1 MTTPSVA
8 GRSTVRIVLSVPAGT
23 VLPVNARERIQELA
37 DRIVALRD
45 AYYRGSPLV
54 ADAEYDTIEDE
65 LRALIDAN
73 PDLAPDPNPLD
84 QVGAPTVLHA
94 PVRHSRPM
102 LSLEKATRPEQVA
115 AFFDRFPGQ
124 PVVVMPKLDGLSLAL
139 VYEEGR
145 LARAITRGDGTT
157 GDDVTMLVR
166 ALVDGVPTKVAAPG
180 RVEVRGEAVMLR
192 STFAAYNE
200 AHPDKPLINPRG
212 AAAGTLRAKDPA
224 TVAERRL
231 QFFAF
236 DLGTETDAAEAD
248 VESGL
253 RTLGFAVAD
262 MAHCATP
269 DDAQKQIESIET
281 RRADLDYD
289 LDGAVLRLAD
299 RTAYA
304 AAGTRSNSPRGAL
317 AYKFAAEEKTTVL
330 ADVVWDVGKTGK
342 IAPVAQ
348 LEPVFVGGTT
358 VTRATLANQE
368 VIRAR
373 GIMIGDTVLVRRA
386 GDVIPFVAGVLD
398 ESRRTGAEREIVPP
412 AECPSCAQ
420 SLTEQGNSR
429 ELFCTNV
436 ACPAQTVRRLVHWAS
451 RAAADIEAVGPV
463 WIERLA
469 EAGILENPSDI
480 YTLTK
485 ERLLEFDR
493 IGDVS
498 ATRMI
503 ESIDASRNVG
513 LRRALIGLAI
523 PMASEGTAARLCRAG
538 FGSLEEVADA
548 GEDRLV
554 AVEDIGPKVAA
565 SLTEHL
571 TRLRPELTRLRERGV
586 SLDVREEDLP
596 PVVASD
602 APLAGKTVVI
612 TGTIND
618 PRSGEKVPRPTF
630 QRLCEKAGATPASS
644 VSANTDFLITGADV
658 GASKLTKA
666 EKLGVEVVDQGE
678 IWKQLIAAGLA

>member
-1 MTTPSVA
+1 MS
-8 GRSTVRIVLSVPAGT
+8 
-23 VLPVNARERIQELA
+23 ARERIQELA
-37 DRIVALRD
+37 DRIGALRA
-45 AYYRGSPLV
+45 AYYQGAPLV
-54 ADAEYDTIEDE
+54 ADAEYDAIEDE
-65 LRALIDAN
+65 LRALIEAN
-73 PDLAPDPNPLD
+73 PQWTPDPNPLE

-94 PVRHSRPM
+94 PIRHSRPM
-102 LSLEKATRPEQVA
+102 LSLEKATRPEQVE

-139 VYEEGR
+139 VYADGR
-145 LARAITRGDGTT
+145 LVRAITRGDGTT
-157 GDDVTMLVR
+157 GDDVTTLVR
-166 ALVDGVPTKVAAPG
+166 ALVDRVPERVDAPG

-192 STFAAYNE
+192 STFAAYNV
-200 AHPDKPLINPRG
+200 AHPDRPLINPRG

-231 QFFAF
+231 RFFAF
-236 DLGTETDAAEAD
+236 DLDAAGGAAAD
-248 VESGL
+248 LEDALS
-253 RTLGFAVAD
+253 RLGFDAAD
-262 MAHCATP
+262 MRHCA
-269 DDAQKQIESIET
+269 DAAAAQAVIATIEAQ
-281 RRADLDYD
+281 RHDLDYD

-299 RTAYA
+299 RDAYA
-304 AAGTRSNSPRGAL
+304 AAGTRSASPRGAL
-317 AYKFAAEEKTTVL
+317 AFKFAAEEKTTVL
-330 ADVVWDVGKTGK
+330 ADVLWDVGKTGK
-342 IAPVAQ
+342 IAPVAH

-373 GIMIGDTVLVRRA
+373 GIKIGDTVLVRRA

-398 ESRRTGAEREIVPP
+398 PAQRTGAEQEIVPP
-412 AECPSCAQ
+412 SECPSCGQ
-420 SLTEQGNSR
+420 PLTEQGNSR
-429 ELFCTNV
+429 ELFCTNL
-436 ACPAQTVRRLVHWAS
+436 ACPAQTVRRLIHWAS
-451 RAAADIEAVGPV
+451 RGAADIEAIGPV

-469 EAGILENPSDI
+469 ETGDLEHPSDF
-480 YTLTK
+480 YALTA

-498 ATRMI
+498 AQRMI
-503 ESIDASRNVG
+503 DSIDASRQVG

-548 GEDRLV
+548 GVDRLV

-565 SLTEHL
+565 SVTEHL
-571 TRLRPELTRLRERGV
+571 ARLRPEIERLRELGV
-586 SLDVREEDLP
+586 SLDVRDEDLP

-612 TGTIND
+612 TGGISD

-630 QRLCEKAGATPASS
+630 QRLCEKAGATTASS
-644 VSANTDFLITGADV
+644 VSASTDLLITGADV

-666 EKLGVEVVDQGE
+666 EKLDVEVVDQSV
-678 IWKQLIAAGLA
+678 IWQQLIEAGIA

>member
-1 MTTPSVA
+1 M
-8 GRSTVRIVLSVPAGT
+8 PAGT
-23 VLPVNARERIQELA
+23 VLPVNAREHIQELA

-45 AYYRGSPLV
+45 AYYRGETQV
-54 ADAEYDTIEDE
+54 ADAEYDAIEDE

-73 PDLAPDPNPLD
+73 PDLAPDPNPLE

-139 VYEEGR
+139 VYEDGR
-145 LARAITRGDGTT
+145 LARAVTRGDGTT

-166 ALVDGVPTKVAAPG
+166 ALVDGVPTRVPAPG

-236 DLGTETDAAEAD
+236 DLSTETDAAEAD

-262 MAHCATP
+262 MAHSATP
-269 DDAQKQIESIET
+269 DEAQKEIESIET

-412 AECPSCAQ
+412 TECPSCAQ
-420 SLTEQGNSR
+420 PLTEQGNSR

-469 EAGILENPSDI
+469 EAGVLEHPSDI

-538 FGSLEEVADA
+538 FASLEEVADA

-630 QRLCEKAGATPASS
+630 QRLCEKAGATPATS

>member
-1 MTTPSVA
+1 M
-8 GRSTVRIVLSVPAGT
+8 
-23 VLPVNARERIQELA
+23 NARERIQELA
-37 DRIVALRD
+37 DRVVVLRD

-54 ADAEYDTIEDE
+54 ADAEYDAIEDE
-65 LRALIDAN
+65 LRALIEAH
-73 PDLAPDPNPLD
+73 PEWAPDPNPLD
-84 QVGAPTVLHA
+84 KVGAPTVLHA

-102 LSLEKATRPEQVA
+102 LSLEKATRPEQVV
-115 AFFDRFPGQ
+115 AFFERFPGQ

-139 VYEEGR
+139 VYEDGR
-145 LARAITRGDGTT
+145 LARAVTRGDGTT
-157 GDDVTMLVR
+157 GDDVTVLVR
-166 ALVDGVPTKVAAPG
+166 ALVDGVPARVPAPG

-192 STFAAYNE
+192 STFAAYNT
-200 AHPDKPLINPRG
+200 AHPDRPLINPRG

-231 QFFAF
+231 RFFAF
-236 DLGTETDAAEAD
+236 DLDSDPGSDPDAAETHVAAD
-248 VESGL
+248 VETGL
-253 RTLGFAVAD
+253 RTLGFTSAD
-262 MAHCATP
+262 MVHCDGPAA
-269 DDAQKQIESIET
+269 AQERIASIEA

-299 RTAYA
+299 RDAYA
-304 AAGTRSNSPRGAL
+304 AAGTRSSSPRGAL

-398 ESRRTGAEREIVPP
+398 ESRRTGAERAIVPP
-412 AECPSCAQ
+412 ATCPSCAQ
-420 SLTEQGNSR
+420 PVTEQGNSR

-436 ACPAQTVRRLVHWAS
+436 SCPAQTVRRLVHWAS

-469 EAGILENPSDI
+469 EAGILENPSDL
-480 YTLTK
+480 YRLTK
-485 ERLLEFDR
+485 EQLLEFDR
-493 IGDVS
+493 IGEVS
-498 ATRMI
+498 AVRMI
-503 ESIDASRNVG
+503 ESIDASRRVG

-571 TRLRPELTRLRERGV
+571 TRLRPELARLRESGV

-602 APLAGKTVVI
+602 APLAGKTVVV
-612 TGTIND
+612 TGTISD

-644 VSANTDFLITGADV
+644 VSASTDFLITGADV

-666 EKLGVEVVDQGE
+666 EKLGVEVVDQGR
-678 IWKQLIAAGLA
+678 IWQQLIAAGIV

>member
-1 MTTPSVA
+1 MLP
-8 GRSTVRIVLSVPAGT
+8 GNVLSVE
-23 VLPVNARERIQELA
+23 ARERIQELA
-37 DRIVALRD
+37 DRIVVLRD
-45 AYYRGSPLV
+45 AYYRGSPVV
-54 ADAEYDTIEDE
+54 ADAEYDAVEDE
-65 LRALIDAN
+65 LRGLVEAN
-73 PDLAPDPNPLD
+73 PELTPDPNPLD
-84 QVGAPTVLHA
+84 QVGAPAVLHA
-94 PVRHSRPM
+94 PIRHSRPM
-102 LSLEKATRPEQVA
+102 LSLEKATKPEQVE

-124 PVVVMPKLDGLSLAL
+124 PVVVMPKLDGLSLAV

-145 LARAITRGDGTT
+145 LQRAVTRGDGTT
-157 GDDVTMLVR
+157 GDDVTVLVR
-166 ALVDGVPTKVAAPG
+166 ALTDGIPDRLDAPG

-200 AHPDKPLINPRG
+200 AHPDKPLINPRN

-236 DLGTETDAAEAD
+236 DLYTDPDSAD
-248 VESGL
+248 TDLGGAL
-253 RTLGFAVAD
+253 QTLGFTAAD
-262 MAHCATP
+262 MRRCA
-269 DDAQKQIESIET
+269 DAAAAQEVIGEIEQ
-281 RRADLDYD
+281 RRNELDYD

-299 RTAYA
+299 RDAYA
-304 AAGTRSNSPRGAL
+304 AAGTRSSSPRGAL
-317 AYKFAAEEKTTVL
+317 AFKFAAEEKTTVL

-342 IAPVAQ
+342 IAPVAW

-368 VIRAR
+368 VIKAR
-373 GIMIGDTVLVRRA
+373 GIKIGDTVLVRRA

-398 ESRRTGAEREIVPP
+398 ASKRTGAEREIVPP
-412 AECPSCAQ
+412 SVCPSCGQ
-420 SLTEQGNSR
+420 PLTEQGNSR

-436 ACPAQTVRRLVHWAS
+436 ACPAQTVRRLIHWAS
-451 RAAADIEAVGPV
+451 RAAADIDAIGGV

-469 EAGILENPSDI
+469 ESGDLEHPSDF
-480 YTLTK
+480 YRLTK

-493 IGDVS
+493 IGEVS

-503 ESIDASRNVG
+503 ESIDGSRSVG

-538 FGSLEEVADA
+538 FGSLEDVLDA
-548 GEDRLV
+548 GVDGLV

-565 SLTEHL
+565 SLIEHL
-571 TRLRPELTRLRERGV
+571 TRLRPELERLREHGV

-596 PVVASD
+596 PVVAAG
-602 APLAGKTVVI
+602 APLAGRTVVV
-612 TGTIND
+612 TGSISD

-630 QRLCEKAGATPASS
+630 QRLCEKAGATIASS
-644 VSANTDFLITGADV
+644 VSASTDLLITGADV
-658 GASKLTKA
+658 GAAKLTKA
-666 EKLGVEVVDQGE
+666 EKHGVTVADQSE
-678 IWKQLIAAGLA
+678 IWPQLIEAGII